1 MTSSAFRRQ
10 QERQK
15 AEREAARREAAR
27 EAALERAREERRE
40 AEREEAR
47 REEARAAARAEAE
60 AERKRE
66 ERAATVREQRRR
78 ARLAALRR
86 AALDARAAEQ
96 REAEQRAL
104 AQEQAREAER
114 AERREEERLE
124 SARARRREAARAEER
139 DEERLAARRAQLRA
153 QASAEEEERGRRER
167 ALDDARATARREA
180 EDAARAE
187 ERATERRE
195 AAQEAARAEAREA
208 ELREGALEAARARAE
223 EEQRERERRERAS
236 DEARE
241 AALEAR
247 RAERREVDRA
257 RRRDAERSARRR
269 PPPRAA
275 PQSLTRLQIDGRF
288 IVDETGTRVVLRGVT
303 TRGLER
309 LTESEPLSAVLD
321 EAEAGLIA
329 ELGATAVVVP
339 LAQDLALNGSAEAE
353 PEEYLSALDATIA
366 AATSARLYTVL
377 QLAQVSSSLPSAPGG
392 SGDPPVPDRDSID
405 LWGLLGRRYTDEPGV
420 LFDLFR
426 SPHDPELGDMT
437 AVLMPRLTWPIWI
450 HWLLAMIGELRR
462 WRPDA
467 VVIARGL
474 DNGRD
479 LSHFPLRHADGT
491 LVPRA
496 VYAAGLETVGVDQA
510 LPPLALLARRSPVVV
525 APWLASPVEARAVE
539 TVGRRL
545 AGAGLHWFADSWRDP
560 DRPLAAS
567 RERRLVLTP
576 LGRAFANALT
586 QPSPTSSTVAPRI
599 GPVRAARP

>member
-27 EAALERAREERRE
+27 EGALERAREERRE
-40 AEREEAR
+40 AEREEQR

-66 ERAATVREQRRR
+66 ERAAALREQRRR

-86 AALDARAAEQ
+86 AALDARAADQ
-96 REAEQRAL
+96 RESERRAL
-104 AQEQAREAER
+104 AQQQAREAER

-124 SARARRREAARAEER
+124 SARAQRREAARAEER

-153 QASAEEEERGRRER
+153 QTRAEGNERERRER
-167 ALDDARATARREA
+167 ALDEARATARREA
-180 EDAARAE
+180 EDAARVE
-187 ERATERRE
+187 ERATERR
-195 AAQEAARAEAREA
+195 AAARAKDREA
-208 ELREGALEAARARAE
+208 ELRAGALEAARARGD
-223 EEQRERERRERAS
+223 EEQRERERREQAS

-247 RAERREVDRA
+247 RAERREAEQA
-257 RRRDAERSARRR
+257 RRRDAERSPRRQA
-269 PPPRAA
+269 PA
-275 PQSLTRLQIDGRF
+275 PQGLTRLRIDGRF
-288 IVDETGTRVVLRGVT
+288 IVDETGNRVVLRGVT
-303 TRGLER
+303 ARGLER
-309 LTESEPLSAVLD
+309 LPESQPLRTVLD
-321 EAEAGLIA
+321 EGEAGLIA
-329 ELGATAVVVP
+329 EMGATAVVVP
-339 LAQDLALNGSAEAE
+339 LAQDMALEGSAEAE

-377 QLAQVSSSLPSAPGG
+377 QLAQISSSLPSAPGG
-392 SGDPPVPDRDSID
+392 SGDPPVPDPDSID
-405 LWGLLGRRYTDEPGV
+405 FWGLLGRRYADEPCV
-420 LFDLFR
+420 VFDLFR
-426 SPHDPELGDMT
+426 SPHDPEPGDMT

-467 VVIARGL
+467 VVVARGL
-474 DNGRD
+474 SNGRD
-479 LSHFPLRHADGT
+479 VSHFPLRHVDGT
-491 LVPRA
+491 LVSRA
-496 VYAAGLETVGVDQA
+496 VYAAGLETVGLDQA

-525 APWLASPVEARAVE
+525 APWRANPVETRAVE
-539 TVGRRL
+539 TVGRQL

-567 RERRLVLTP
+567 REGRLALTP
-576 LGRAFANALT
+576 LGRAVANALT
-586 QPSPTSSTVAPRI
+586 QPSPTSSAMAPRI
-599 GPVRAARP
+599 GPMRTARA